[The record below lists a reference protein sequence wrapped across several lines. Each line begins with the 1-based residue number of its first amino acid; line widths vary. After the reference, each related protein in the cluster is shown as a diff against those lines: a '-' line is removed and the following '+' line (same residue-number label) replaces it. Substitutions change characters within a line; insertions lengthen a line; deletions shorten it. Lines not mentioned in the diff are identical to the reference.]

1 MPMPEHCSNCDK
13 PRPEGGPCK
22 CETPSYLDGDFSNI
36 PAIVVYEWKPVE
48 KKKAGERVDGDFF
61 WVRIGSEWSIA
72 NQNAGGEWW
81 LFGCDYTDS
90 GIEAFDEIGPKVEPP
105 DEIKRRVE

>member
-13 PRPEGGPCK
+13 PRQEGRPCK
-22 CETPSYLDGDFSNI
+22 CESR
-36 PAIVVYEWKPVE
+36 E
-48 KKKAGERVDGDFF
+48 KERIDGDFF